1 MMKGIL
7 FTALFSLM
15 TLVATAAPRIILEDN
30 QTHYQQ
36 TAKGYI
42 LQFKLVATQSEYTT
56 MMDQVAGL
64 ADRLTMQTTED
75 TDGTFNC
82 VFTVNH
88 QNHPEYVHKM
98 LVSIGVAE
106 LEYKGNIQSVDTI
119 IDILK
124 SYL

>member
-1 MMKGIL
+1 MKGIF

-42 LQFKLVATQSEYTT
+42 LQFKLVATQPEYNA

-75 TDGTFNC
+75 SDGTFNC

-88 QNHPEYVHKM
+88 QNQPEYVHKM